1 MLEYFPE
8 AKLFKSYSKIE
19 DLQKDQSNLKEV
31 AICGR
36 SNSGKSSLINV
47 LCNQKQLAFVSSI
60 PGKTRTINFYYIP
73 SYKSFYK
80 EFFLVDLPG
89 YGYAQVS
96 KKEKFPLTL
105 LVDQYIEKSK
115 NLKLLLLIIDAKRNF
130 EQEELSIINYCK
142 DYKKNFIILRSKWDR
157 FNQKE
162 KNQLINQFKQNA
174 ELFEKTIFIS
184 SLKKYNISIVIQ
196 KIIESLEK
204 DE

>member
-1 MLEYFPE
+1 MIEFFPE
-8 AKLFKSYSKIE
+8 ARLFKSYSRIE
-19 DLQKDQSNLKEV
+19 DLQKDQTHLKEV

-47 LCNQKQLAFVSSI
+47 LCNQKQLASVSSI
-60 PGKTRTINFYYIP
+60 PGKTKTINFYYIP

-89 YGYAQVS
+89 YGYAKVP
-96 KKEKFPLTL
+96 KKEKFPLSL

-115 NLKLLLLIIDAKRNF
+115 NLKLLLLIIDAKRDF
-130 EQEELSIINYCK
+130 EQEEHSIINYCK

-162 KNQLINQFKQNA
+162 KNQIINQFNQDY

-184 SLKKYNISIVIQ
+184 SLKKYNISYLIQ
-196 KIIESLEK
+196 KIIETLGK
-204 DE
+204 DD